1 MPVEEQTQYN
11 SWAKVKALPGGAR
24 RRGQRLTIPARQISS
39 LSFMLMNFSFY
50 GSTPYYYTYSFQ
62 IHRVSD
68 DAVLASIP
76 MGWYGNVP
84 ASGAWK
90 TGTLGAPLL
99 INEEVRIGVYATL
112 GTSTHYLLVAYQTT
126 DVKAGEYYS
135 YRTEESGAWT
145 DIPGQDFAYRYT
157 YSLVTPTVVT
167 GPATDIG
174 LAEATIN
181 GLLEGDGGVPCDCA
195 FEWGPTEAYGHI
207 TSLQQ
212 KTAGERFSEVL
223 TGLEPDT
230 FYHFRTLA
238 SNIHGLSY
246 GSDRVF
252 RTANTLSRPFV
263 QDPLI
268 SLLEETV

>member
-11 SWAKVKALPGGAR
+11 FWAKVKALPGGAR

-39 LSFMLMNFSFY
+39 LSFMLKNFSFY

-68 DAVLASIP
+68 DALLASIP

-84 ASGAWK
+84 TSGAWK
-90 TGTLGAPLL
+90 TGTLGSPLI

-112 GTSTHYLLVAYQTT
+112 GTSTHYLLVAYQNT
-126 DVKAGEYYS
+126 DVKAGEHYS
-135 YRTEESGAWT
+135 YRAAESGVWT
-145 DIPGQDFAYRYT
+145 DVPGQDFAYRYT
-157 YSLVTPTVVT
+157 YSLVTPTVIS
-167 GPATDIG
+167 GPVTDIG
-174 LAEATIN
+174 LIEATIN
-181 GLLEGDGGVPCDCA
+181 GFLEGDGGVPCNCA
-195 FEWGPTEAYGHI
+195 FEWGLTESYGKI
-207 TSLQQ
+207 TPLQS
-212 KTAGERFSEVL
+212 KTAGEYFSQIL

-230 FYHFRTLA
+230 AYHFRVLA

-252 RTANTLSRPFV
+252 RTLSTLSHPYL
-263 QDPLI
+263 QSPLI
-268 SLLEETV
+268 SLLEEVT